1 MVSNNIS
8 SIGRITTHTNRHHI
22 YIYIYVYVR
31 VKNHLQ
37 SLNKKLYRFKDY
49 ASIDHKNNSLRVY
62 NFS

>member
-1 MVSNNIS
+1 MC
-8 SIGRITTHTNRHHI
+8 
-22 YIYIYVYVR
+22 VYVR

-49 ASIDHKNNSLRVY
+49 GSIDHKNNSLRVY